1 MGGIG
6 VFMSVLRRKAVKLAD
21 DVVKLVMALLLA
33 RGWRLATAESCTGGL
48 IAHWLTAVPGSS
60 TVYAGGAVAYA
71 NEAKTALLGVPA
83 ALIAQHGAVSAPVA
97 EAMATG
103 ALERLG
109 ADVAVST
116 TGVAGP
122 SGGMPGKP
130 VGLVYIGLALRQGGC
145 HSQVCHFDGSRR
157 EVQIAAGQAALE
169 MIQSEFGQE

>member
-1 MGGIG
+1 M
-6 VFMSVLRRKAVKLAD
+6 AE
-21 DVVKLVMALLLA
+21 DVIKSVMALLLA

-48 IAHWLTAVPGSS
+48 IAHWLTTVPGSS
-60 TVYAGGAVAYA
+60 TVYAGGVVAYA

-83 ALIAQHGAVSAPVA
+83 AVIARHGAVSAPVA

-116 TGVAGP
+116 TGIAGP
-122 SGGMPGKP
+122 SGGTVEKP

-145 HSQVCHFDGSRR
+145 RSEAIRFNGSRQD
-157 EVQIAAGQAALE
+157 VQIAAGKAALE
-169 MIQSEFGQE
+169 MIESEIGQE

>member
-1 MGGIG
+1 MADG
-6 VFMSVLRRKAVKLAD
+6 VVRS
-21 DVVKLVMALLLA
+21 VMALLLA

-83 ALIAQHGAVSAPVA
+83 ALIARHGAVSGPVA
-97 EAMATG
+97 EAMARG

-116 TGVAGP
+116 TGIAGP
-122 SGGMPGKP
+122 SGGTAEKP
-130 VGLVYIGLALRQGGC
+130 VGLAYIGLALRQGGC
-145 HSQVCHFDGSRR
+145 RSQEWHFDGTRQG
-157 EVQIAAGQAALE
+157 VQIAAGQAALE
-169 MIQSEFGQE
+169 MIVSGLAVE